1 MKKIYEI
8 TKCLSGNVLGIG
20 VDNIITKHL
29 ELNDRVLE
37 CNLLDSESVISGS
50 KGKNKQKD

>member
-29 ELNDRVLE
+29 ELNDRVL
-37 CNLLDSESVISGS
+37 
-50 KGKNKQKD
+50 